1 MKSSEKQLQIK
12 HKIEDLKTQFNLIL
26 LENSKL
32 DNPIVLDVSFKIDSY
47 FEENRFS
54 NKNFKKLFPENKL
67 FENISFI

>member
-1 MKSSEKQLQIK
+1 MKNSEKQLQIK

-54 NKNFKKLFPENKL
+54 NKNFKKL
-67 FENISFI
+67 NIEYSIKI

>member
-1 MKSSEKQLQIK
+1 MKISEKQLQIK
-12 HKIEDLKTQFNLIL
+12 QKIEDLKTQFNLIL

-54 NKNFKKLFPENKL
+54 NKNFKKL
-67 FENISFI
+67 NIEYSIKI